1 VNGRGLA
8 ALGLAA
14 LALAAAS
21 RVCAQFGGG
30 FGAFDT
36 VHAGAITSNDRTG
49 DFSIPGRFS
58 ASRQGTEIDGDRAQG
73 NAGTKQVVVD
83 GNVVVHFSK
92 PLVVVGGG
100 PAASGP
106 STLTCDQLQIDGARQ
121 VYHAIG
127 HVHYLA
133 AGRET
138 TSDRAEL
145 DGATNLL
152 HLEGRIAI
160 SAAGGQNG
168 VGGFDT
174 IKAATIDSD
183 AVSGNF
189 TIPGHFTATREG
201 LEIAG
206 DHAKGNSVSKQ
217 VSITGNV
224 VVTMRAGNAMKE
236 TPAPSP
242 TASPQV
248 STLTCDRLDIDGV
261 HRVYHAIGNV
271 HYHEPTRDITAD
283 RADMTEA
290 TSHIHL
296 EGNVHVT
303 DNGQSSAS

>member
-1 VNGRGLA
+1 VSSRGLP
-8 ALGLAA
+8 A
-14 LALAAAS
+14 LAFATLVLAAAS
-21 RVCAQFGGG
+21 RASAQFSG

-36 VHAGAITSNDRTG
+36 VHAGSMSTNDRTG

-58 ASRQGTEIDGDRAQG
+58 ATRQGTEIDGDRALG
-73 NAGTKQVVVD
+73 NAGTKQVEVD

-92 PLVVVGGG
+92 PLVVVGAG
-100 PAASGP
+100 PAAASGP
-106 STLTCDQLQIDGARQ
+106 STLTCDQLQIDGAHQ

-127 HVHYLA
+127 NVHYTA

-145 DGATNLL
+145 DGATNQL

-160 SAAGGQNG
+160 STTGGQGG

-183 AVSGNF
+183 ATTGDF

-206 DHAKGNSVSKQ
+206 DHAKGNSVTKQ
-217 VSITGNV
+217 ISVTGNV
-224 VVTMRAGNAMKE
+224 VVTMQAGNAIKPPS
-236 TPAPSP
+236 PAPSP
-242 TASPQV
+242 QI

-261 HRVYHAIGNV
+261 RHVYHAIGNV

-290 TSHIHL
+290 NTHIHL

-303 DNGQSSAS
+303 DNGQSGAS